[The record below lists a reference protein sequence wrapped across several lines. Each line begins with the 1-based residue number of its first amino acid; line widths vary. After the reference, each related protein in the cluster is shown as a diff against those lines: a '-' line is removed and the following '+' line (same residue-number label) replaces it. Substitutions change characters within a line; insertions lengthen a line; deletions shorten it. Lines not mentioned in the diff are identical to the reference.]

1 MKKESICQLLLHSL
15 FVKYFEMNNRKLD
28 SEQSLS
34 EVHESVDTTLSRKGW
49 RKILAYLGP
58 AYLVSV
64 GYMDPGNWATDLQG
78 GAQFGYSLIWVLL
91 MSNLMALLLQSLS
104 ARLGIVRRR
113 DLAQANREVYPPLVN
128 FCLYVFAEI
137 AIAACDLAEVLG
149 MALGIYLLT
158 GLPLIWGVLITVLDT
173 LLLLWLQRFG
183 IRKLEAF
190 IIALVAVIGTSFLI
204 EIFLAKPDMHA
215 VAQGFIPGFLSN
227 NALYIAVGIIGATVM
242 PHNLYLHSALVQT
255 RKIMPD
261 AGSIKKALKY
271 NFIDSTIA
279 LNAAFFVNAAILI
292 LAASVFFSTGNT
304 QVAKIEDAHKLL
316 APLLGS
322 KLAPILFAVALIAA
336 GQSSTITGTLAGQ
349 IVMEGYLKLRINP
362 LLRRLITRL
371 IAITPAVVTIL
382 IYGNDKIDYLLVL
395 SQVILSVQL
404 GFAVIPLIHFVSD
417 KKTMGE
423 FAIKT
428 HTKIAAWV
436 VAGIL
441 VFLNVKMVVQ
451 QSMTVF
457 ESDGNWIWKILIIL
471 LALIFVWLFLMM
483 TFLPFVRNRKLKDIA
498 SMHNEIPLLQNLSV
512 KETSCIAVALDFTE
526 GDEKLIAYA
535 IAQGKKHA
543 DYVLLHIVESTSARY
558 FGDTSDDYETRKDA
572 ERLDNYAQQ
581 LQAAGFRVTVV
592 LGYQNRIKEIVRIVK
607 NAKADMLV
615 MGAHRH
621 RGLKDYI
628 FGETI
633 ESVRHEL
640 AIPVLI
646 VNV

>member
-1 MKKESICQLLLHSL
+1 
-15 FVKYFEMNNRKLD
+15 MNNGRID
-28 SEQSLS
+28 SVQSLS
-34 EVHESVDTTLSRKGW
+34 EVHESVDTTVSTKGW

-128 FCLYVFAEI
+128 FSLYVFAEI

-173 LLLLWLQRFG
+173 LLLLWLQKFG

-190 IIALVAVIGTSFLI
+190 IIALVAVIGSSFLI
-204 EIFLAKPDMHA
+204 EIFLAKPDMQA
-215 VAQGFIPGFLSN
+215 VAVGFIPGFLSN

-255 RKIMPD
+255 RKIKPD
-261 AGSIKKALKY
+261 TQSIKQALKY

-279 LNAAFFVNAAILI
+279 LNAAFFVNAAILV
-292 LAASVFFSTGNT
+292 LAASVFFSSGNT

-371 IAITPAVVTIL
+371 IAITPAVLTIL
-382 IYGNDKIDYLLVL
+382 IYGNEKIDYLLVL

-417 KKTMGE
+417 KNTMGE

-428 HTKIAAWV
+428 PTKIAAWL
-436 VAGIL
+436 VASIL
-441 VFLNVKMVVQ
+441 VFLNVKMVIEQ
-451 QSMTVF
+451 TLTLF
-457 ESDGNWIWKILIIL
+457 ETDGNWFWKIAIIV
-471 LALIFVWLFLMM
+471 LAVIFIWLFMMM
-483 TFLPFVRNRKLKDIA
+483 TFLPLVRNRKLRDIA
-498 SMHNEIPLLQNLSV
+498 RMHDDIPLLQNLSV

-526 GDEKLIAYA
+526 GDKKLIAYA
-535 IAQGKKHA
+535 IAQGKQHV

-558 FGDTSDDYETRKDA
+558 FGASSDDYETRKDQ
-572 ERLDNYAQQ
+572 ERLDDFAQQ
-581 LQAAGFRVTVV
+581 LQMLGYRVTVV

-607 NAKADMLV
+607 NANADMLV

-640 AIPVLI
+640 TIPVLI
-646 VNV
+646 VNL